1 MGRNH
6 FSQHGGP
13 YFKNNGVSQ
22 HSHSHDD
29 PNHIKPDRALF
40 LSLLVGVPLMLITLY
55 ALVIAL

>member
-29 PNHIKPDRALF
+29 PNHIKPDKGLF
-40 LSLLVGVPLMLITLY
+40 LTIVISFSILLTI
-55 ALVIAL
+55 IASVLSSF